1 MQPYVEIE
9 TGGIRVGWGPPLG
22 RHLFGISDPAVWYW
36 NWSGRLG
43 LGVWCWCD
51 SCMRPAQMCGQD
63 CVNKDVE
70 SVGPK
75 WIGDLFYWIADHERC
90 FIIMVPTNL

>member
-1 MQPYVEIE
+1 MGPTPWTASIWDIRSSSLVLELEWTVRI
-9 TGGIRVGWGPPLG
+9 GGMVLVRFVYAAG
-22 RHLFGISDPAVWYW
+22 SDV
-36 NWSGRLG
+36 
-43 LGVWCWCD
+43 
-51 SCMRPAQMCGQD
+51 RPD